1 MTPLPLGNPT
11 GARAVLSI
19 CPRDT
24 GRVWVPHRRAAPR
37 MFPRLAQG
45 TGHGVSL
52 VSVPRKEKRKPR
64 ASVVGAGHEG
74 VQDTVGCV
82 GLAL

>member
-1 MTPLPLGNPT
+1 
-11 GARAVLSI
+11 
-19 CPRDT
+19 
-24 GRVWVPHRRAAPR
+24 